1 MENTGVGKEKEK
13 FVPRKNY
20 EEFYRD
26 GEVIED
32 LFEWTDGLMA
42 NEYNIPYG
50 EYTLQVF
57 NHAYRICWMII
68 HENSSVIQISES
80 IVFENDVVRKFS
92 FEVAYVLYILH
103 EKFYKIDE
111 RIRRGFLCVL
121 PRGFYMH
128 RYHSFVREKELFCPI
143 EFLAPIPDI
152 DLAQTKDDIMA
163 AMNKAVR
170 LEKGNK
176 MLHKRLE
183 LERTKRAEAEQK
195 IKTLQEKLDAW
206 ENNDFYKAVNIDS
219 IVNYVNEQR
228 RNLTEHDVL
237 VIQGMLNRLCRNK
250 KLSDEAFKEIDNLT
264 CGSKV
269 GIHNNT
275 GCQNFYGPIT
285 DSEFPS
291 KNNSKLDT

>member
-1 MENTGVGKEKEK
+1 MENAHINREKEE

-32 LFEWTDGLMA
+32 LFEWTDSLMA

-57 NHAYRICWMII
+57 NHAYHICWMIF
-68 HENSSVIQISES
+68 HKNSSVMQISKS
-80 IVFENDVVRKFS
+80 IEFENDVVQKFS

-103 EKFYKIDE
+103 EKFYKMDE

-128 RYHSFVREKELFCPI
+128 RYRPFVREKELSCPI
-143 EFLAPIPDI
+143 EFHAPMPDI
-152 DLAQTKDDIMA
+152 DLVQTQDDIMA

-170 LEKGNK
+170 LDKENK
-176 MLHKRLE
+176 MLRKRME
-183 LERTKRAEAEQK
+183 LERAKRAEAEQN

-206 ENNDFYKAVNIDS
+206 ENDTFYKAVNINTILKYAQESGICDNND
-219 IVNYVNEQR
+219 IKTIRMMLVDLCANKVPNE
-228 RNLTEHDVL
+228 
-237 VIQGMLNRLCRNK
+237 VIEKIKTLKFGGTIYIEKQEN
-250 KLSDEAFKEIDNLT
+250 
-264 CGSKV
+264 
-269 GIHNNT
+269 H
-275 GCQNFYGPIT
+275 GCQNFYGDIS
-285 DSEFPS
+285 DSSFS
-291 KNNSKLDT
+291 AKQ

>member
-1 MENTGVGKEKEK
+1 MGSTGVGKEKAE
-13 FVPRKNY
+13 FIPRKNY

-26 GEVIED
+26 SNVIEELLD
-32 LFEWTDGLMA
+32 LTESLMA

-57 NHAYRICWMII
+57 NHAYHICWMII
-68 HENSSVIQISES
+68 HEKSTVMQISKS

-92 FEVAYVLYILH
+92 FEVAFVLYILH
-103 EKFYKIDE
+103 DKFYKIDE

-128 RYHSFVREKELFCPI
+128 HYHSFVREKELSCPI
-143 EFLAPIPDI
+143 EFLAPMPDI

-170 LEKGNK
+170 LEKENK
-176 MLHKRLE
+176 MLRKRLE
-183 LERTKRAEAEQK
+183 LERTKKAEAEQK
-195 IKTLQEKLDAW
+195 IKTLQEKMDAW
-206 ENNDFYKAVNIDS
+206 ENNDFYKAVNINT

-264 CGSKV
+264 CGGKLTI
-269 GIHNNT
+269 GTQYNNN
-275 GCQNFYGPIT
+275 CQQFNGTIIN
-285 DSEFPS
+285 SEFPS
-291 KNNSKLDT
+291 K